1 MRDSGASSLRRV
13 GYLCRHH
20 SRRHCRAARGSPRC
34 VSSCA
39 GRGHCYGWSGNG
51 PCPRSPDDKRP
62 VRPWRNLMLC
72 PPERP
77 AGVDVNRSFR
87 IAMACV
93 AVGAAV

>member
-1 MRDSGASSLRRV
+1 
-13 GYLCRHH
+13 
-20 SRRHCRAARGSPRC
+20 
-34 VSSCA
+34 
-39 GRGHCYGWSGNG
+39 
-51 PCPRSPDDKRP
+51 
-62 VRPWRNLMLC
+62 MLC